1 MMQKKVE
8 AEGVKEEELFEKFMC
23 YCKNGAA
30 ALAKSIGDA
39 ETKIPQ
45 LESSIKQASEMKAQ
59 LEEDIKNHQA
69 DRAAAKAA
77 MAKATAQREKEAAA
91 FAKEHAESLANID
104 AAKKATAAIEKG
116 MSGGF
121 LQTSAAAFLRK
132 LAMSGDLSANDRDM
146 LTAFLSA
153 GTGANAGYAPA
164 SGEIVGILKQLTD
177 TMEGDL
183 KEAIEA
189 EEKAKAEYEAL
200 MEAKQKEVDA
210 LTKAIEEKL
219 KRLGEIGVELVN
231 LKEDLDDTS
240 GSLADDKKFLADL
253 KKNCETKKKEWDERC
268 KMRQMELT
276 ALAETIKILNDDD
289 ALELFKKTI
298 PSASL
303 LQLQITAKDV
313 SRQALRALES
323 LRQRGV
329 RDHKLDF
336 IALALK
342 GKSVDFTKVI
352 KMIDDMVV
360 LLGKEQLDD
369 DEKKEFCEVQFDQMD
384 DKKKAPERSISDLEK
399 AIDDD
404 KAAVETLKSE
414 IEALE
419 KGIQELDKDVAEAT
433 EQRKDENSEYTAE
446 LAANTAAVELIK
458 FAKNRMNKF
467 YNPKLYKPPPKR
479 ELTEE
484 ERITLNMGGTLAP
497 TNPPAGIAGTGIA
510 MLSESAK
517 ADPGPPPETFGA
529 YEKKGEE
536 SAGVIGMMDMLIKDV
551 QKDITAMELEE
562 KDAQEEYEQF
572 MTDAADK
579 RAADTLSIQEKEAAK
594 AGLEDTI
601 VKSTDK
607 KAAEEDE
614 LMATKQY
621 IAELH
626 ADCDWLLEN
635 FEARKEARAG
645 EIEALKKAKA
655 VLSGADYS
663 LVQTGNLRRRS

>member
-59 LEEDIKNHQA
+59 LEEDVKNHQA

-104 AAKKATAAIEKG
+104 AAKKATAAISKG
-116 MSGGF
+116 MAGGF
-121 LQTSAAAFLRK
+121 LQTSAAAVLRK
-132 LAMSGDLSANDRDM
+132 MVLSEDLSDNQRDM
-146 LTAFLSA
+146 LTSFLAEGS
-153 GTGANAGYAPA
+153 GASAGYAPA

-177 TMEGDL
+177 TMEKDM

-189 EEKAKAEYEAL
+189 EEKAKAEYDAL

-219 KRLGEIGVELVN
+219 KRVGELGVEIVN

-240 GSLADDKKFLADL
+240 KAFMEDKKFLADL
-253 KKNCETKKKEWDERC
+253 EKNCELKKKEWAERC

-289 ALELFKKTI
+289 ALELFKKTV
-298 PSASL
+298 PSPSFV
-303 LQLQITAKDV
+303 QIKISAKDV
-313 SRQALRALES
+313 QRQALKELEAVRKAGG
-323 LRQRGV
+323 L

-336 IALALK
+336 IALALR

-360 LLGKEQLDD
+360 LLGKEQADD
-369 DEKKEFCEVQFDQMD
+369 DAKKEWCTVQFDQMD
-384 DKKKAPERSISDLEK
+384 DKKKALERSISGLEK
-399 AIDDD
+399 SIEED
-404 KAAVETLKSE
+404 KEAVETLKGE

-419 KGIQELDKDVAEAT
+419 EGIVNLDKDVTQAT
-433 EQRKDENSEYTAE
+433 EQRKEENTEYVAE

-510 MLSESAK
+510 
-517 ADPGPPPETFGA
+517 
-529 YEKKGEE
+529 
-536 SAGVIGMMDMLIKDV
+536 
-551 QKDITAMELEE
+551 
-562 KDAQEEYEQF
+562 
-572 MTDAADK
+572 
-579 RAADTLSIQEKEAAK
+579 
-594 AGLEDTI
+594 
-601 VKSTDK
+601 
-607 KAAEEDE
+607 
-614 LMATKQY
+614 
-621 IAELH
+621 
-626 ADCDWLLEN
+626 
-635 FEARKEARAG
+635 
-645 EIEALKKAKA
+645 
-655 VLSGADYS
+655 
-663 LVQTGNLRRRS
+663 

>member
-104 AAKKATAAIEKG
+104 AAKKATAAISKG
-116 MSGGF
+116 MAGGF
-121 LQTSAAAFLRK
+121 LQTSAAAVLRK
-132 LAMSGDLSANDRDM
+132 MVLSEDLSDNQRDM
-146 LTAFLSA
+146 LTSFLAQGS
-153 GTGANAGYAPA
+153 GASYAPA

-177 TMEGDL
+177 SMEADM

-189 EEKAKAEYEAL
+189 EEKAKAEYDAL

-219 KRLGEIGVELVN
+219 KRVGELGVELVN
-231 LKEDLDDTS
+231 LKEDLDDTQT
-240 GSLADDKKFLADL
+240 SLGEDKKFLADL
-253 KKNCETKKKEWDERC
+253 EKNCELKKKECAERC
-268 KMRQMELT
+268 KMRQMEIT

-303 LQLQITAKDV
+303 LQVQVTAKDV
-313 SRQALRALES
+313 QQRALQALQSFRKAGGL
-323 LRQRGV
+323 

-336 IALALK
+336 IALALR

-352 KMIDDMVV
+352 KMLDDMVV
-360 LLGKEQLDD
+360 LLGKEQADD
-369 DEKKEFCEVQFDQMD
+369 DAKKEWCTVQFDQMD
-384 DKKKAPERSISDLEK
+384 DKKKALQRSISGLEK
-399 AIDDD
+399 SIEED
-404 KAAVETLKSE
+404 KEAVETLKGE

-419 KGIQELDKDVAEAT
+419 EGIVNLDKDVTQAT
-433 EQRKDENSEYTAE
+433 EQRKEENTEYVAE

-497 TNPPAGIAGTGIA
+497 TNPPAGIAGTGIG
-510 MLSESAK
+510 LISEGQK
-517 ADPGPPPETFGA
+517 AAPPPPPEADFSSG
-529 YEKKGEE
+529 KKGEE

-579 RAADTLSIQEKEAAK
+579 
-594 AGLEDTI
+594 
-601 VKSTDK
+601 

-635 FEARKEARAG
+635 FETRKEARAG
-645 EIEALKKAKA
+645 EVEALKKAKA

-663 LVQTGNLRRRS
+663 LVQTGHLRRRQ